1 MKLPRRRFLHLA
13 AGALALP
20 AVPRI
25 AVAQAYPSRPVRLM
39 VSFPAGGVNDILA
52 RLMGQWLSERLG
64 QPFVIENRPGAG
76 TNIGTE
82 AVARAAADGYTLL
95 LVSPANAIN
104 ATLYDKLSFNF
115 MRDIAP
121 VASIVSIPLVLVV
134 HPSFQVA
141 SVSELVAYAKAN
153 PGKLNMASGGNGS
166 AGHVTGELFKMMAG
180 VDMLH
185 VPYRGSGPA
194 LTDLIAGQV
203 QVTVDPLPSSIEF
216 IRTGKLRAL
225 AVTTATRSDALPGI
239 PTIADTV
246 PGYEASAWY
255 GFGAP
260 KATPVEIIE
269 KLNREINAVLAEP
282 RNKAR
287 FAELGGTVIA
297 GSPADF
303 SKLMADETEKWARVV
318 KFSGA
323 RPD

>member
-20 AVPRI
+20 AVSRV
-25 AVAQAYPSRPVRLM
+25 AVAQAYPSRPVRLV

-82 AVARAAADGYTLL
+82 AVVRAAADGYTLL

-121 VASIVSIPLVLVV
+121 VASIVSMPLVLVV

-303 SKLMADETEKWARVV
+303 SKLMADETKKWARVV